1 MDRLSRS
8 RFGGSSGPGQHSPG
22 PYVDLFVTRGRTSL
36 KARVNRLRSKSW
48 QVGQCAIAAG
58 LAWLVASDLFG
69 HQTPF
74 FAPIA
79 AVIGLGT
86 SYGQRLRRVG
96 EVTLGVAIGVFF
108 GDLLTHW
115 VGSGAWQVALVVGLG
130 MTAALLL
137 DAGAIF
143 VTQAAVQG
151 IVVSTLLPD
160 PGQAFLRWSDAV
172 IGGGVALVAAAVVPR
187 APLRRPRE
195 QAAVVVRKIGA
206 LLRATADSI
215 EDGDTGR
222 ALATLSDARTTDGLV
237 SELRAASDEGLSVLA
252 SSPFRWRH
260 RGGMRRLADLVE
272 PLDFALRNT
281 RVLTRRVAVA
291 NYRNEPIPAEYA
303 VFLRE
308 LAQVTDQMADELKAD
323 RMASAVRPPLVELG
337 RSSSA
342 LPRTSALSAEVVL
355 AQMRSILAD
364 LLAVTGLDLLA
375 ATDQIPP
382 LAPHGD

>member
-1 MDRLSRS
+1 MERHFRS
-8 RFGGSSGPGQHSPG
+8 PSPAF
-22 PYVDLFVTRGRTSL
+22 DLAVERGRTSL
-36 KARVNRLRSKSW
+36 RARLNRLRSKSW

-58 LAWLVASDLFG
+58 LAWLVASDVFG

-79 AVIGLGT
+79 AVVGLGT
-86 SYGQRLRRVG
+86 SYGQRLRRVA
-96 EVTLGVAIGVFF
+96 EVTLGVAIGVFL

-160 PGQAFLRWSDAV
+160 PGQAFLRWSDAL
-172 IGGGVALVAAAVVPR
+172 IGGAVALLAATVVPG

-195 QAAVVVRKIGA
+195 QAAVVVRKVGA
-206 LLRATADSI
+206 LLRCSADSI
-215 EDGDTGR
+215 EDGDVDR
-222 ALATLSDARTTDGLV
+222 ALATLSDARSTDGLV
-237 SELRAASDEGLSVLA
+237 AELRAASDEGMSVLA

-260 RGGMRRLADLVE
+260 RGGLRRLTDLVE

-281 RVLTRRVAVA
+281 RVLARRVAVA
-291 NYRNEPIPAEYA
+291 NYRDEPIPVEYA

-308 LAQVTDQMADELKAD
+308 LADLTEQMAEELKAD
-323 RMASAVRPPLVELG
+323 RMASSVREPLVDLG
-337 RSSSA
+337 RRSA
-342 LPRTSALSAEVVL
+342 DLPRVSALSAEVVL
-355 AQMRSILAD
+355 AQTRSLLAD
-364 LLAVTGLDLLA
+364 LLAVTGLDPLA
-375 ATDQIPP
+375 ATDLIPP
-382 LAPHGD
+382 IA

>member
-1 MDRLSRS
+1 MDL
-8 RFGGSSGPGQHSPG
+8 
-22 PYVDLFVTRGRTSL
+22 VVTRGRTSL
-36 KARVNRLRSKSW
+36 RSRVARLRAKSW
-48 QVGQCAIAAG
+48 QVGQCAVAAG
-58 LAWLVASDLFG
+58 VAWYLAADVFG
-69 HQTPF
+69 HRTPF

-79 AVIGLGT
+79 AVVGLGT
-86 SYGQRLRRVG
+86 SYGQRLRRVA
-96 EVTLGVAIGVFF
+96 EVTLGVAVGVFL

-115 VGSGAWQVALVVGLG
+115 LGSGGWQVMLVVGLG

-160 PGQAFLRWSDAV
+160 PGQAFLRWSDAL
-172 IGGGVALVAAAVVPR
+172 IGGAVALVAAAVVPG

-206 LLRATADSI
+206 LLRTSADSI
-215 EDGDTGR
+215 EDGDVER
-222 ALATLSDARTTDGLV
+222 ALATLSDARTTDALV
-237 SELRAASDEGLSVLA
+237 AELRAASEEGLSVLA

-260 RGGMRRLADLVE
+260 RGGLRRLTDLVE

-281 RVLTRRVAVA
+281 RVLARRVAVA
-291 NYRNEPIPAEYA
+291 NYRGEPIPGEYA

-308 LAQVTDQMADELKAD
+308 VAEATDRIAEELEAD
-323 RMASAVRPPLVELG
+323 RMASGAREPLLDLAR
-337 RSSSA
+337 RSSELERA
-342 LPRTSALSAEVVL
+342 SALSAEVIL

-364 LLAVTGLDLLA
+364 LLAVTGLDPLA

-382 LAPHGD
+382 FPQPS